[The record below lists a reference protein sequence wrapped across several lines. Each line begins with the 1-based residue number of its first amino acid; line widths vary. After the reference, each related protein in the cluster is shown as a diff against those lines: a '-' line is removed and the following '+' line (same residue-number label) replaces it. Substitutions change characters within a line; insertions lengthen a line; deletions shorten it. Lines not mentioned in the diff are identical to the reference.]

1 MSNITLQP
9 VGLLDASKRYW
20 AQRIDT
26 SAMLKPKDVTYL
38 LPPDF
43 TFYIEF
49 NRGNQYFHRGTRN
62 HNPPDAAATLFGNCK
77 TVRFSYL
84 YIHLRIGVL
93 Q

>member
-9 VGLLDASKRYW
+9 VGLLDASKRCW

-26 SAMLKPKDVTYL
+26 SAMLKFKDVTYL

-43 TFYIEF
+43 TSYIEF
-49 NRGNQYFHRGTRN
+49 NGGNQYFHRGTRN
-62 HNPPDAAATLFGNCK
+62 YNPPDAALTLFSNYK
-77 TVRFSYL
+77 TVSLSYL

-93 Q
+93 R